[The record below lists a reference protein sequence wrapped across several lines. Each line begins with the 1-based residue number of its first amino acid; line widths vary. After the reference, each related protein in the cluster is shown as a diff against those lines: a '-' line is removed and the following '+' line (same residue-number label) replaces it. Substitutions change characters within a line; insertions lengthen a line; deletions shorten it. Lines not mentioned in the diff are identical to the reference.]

1 SRSDLVSN
9 IVDLVRCNFSTVL
22 QPGLNEMNVC
32 FSQKEDVGI
41 NGNGKYFVVDGPLD
55 TSSIAFGSFN
65 VLVANTSPAPIQ
77 LKSYELIGRIINSG
91 ADTITPSCIALWHL
105 KIIIRER
112 RTMVNPKKFKSLP
125 VKRRR
130 INDEPESVNQEMP
143 LTAMEPLMRQN
154 TVLYPSV
161 TGSNNDSDPDPGQQR
176 PRAINADPPAGVYVS
191 HMHSPGGNSIIKF
204 LTIEWKALPLPRCSS
219 RSKLEAV
226 VLLETR
232 IGFVPVSAEYCVD
245 DSLALP
251 PELAF
256 IPITHKLLY
265 VVVDIFNQLSLGDW
279 VIVLT
284 LNYRHILPGLP
295 LHLSGSR
302 NRDGDDIRSAL
313 PDDVDGMLN
322 ALSPSELHKIHDESV
337 KRAEKA
343 ALPPG
348 GQFNG
353 VKDTRSVLSFLQEC
367 ERTPSWDIGYS
378 PSAAFF
384 QGIYLERCLSDSI
397 RQTVVDGVGKRL
409 LQQGYTSYRKAVRR
423 AQSIRSDLTE
433 RFLSIESRRI
443 LIDLWE
449 KLSWD
454 STRETF
460 DQFYLRFDYTRMA
473 VDAQRRA
480 PLTTEDVSDRLFG
493 SFPDD
498 VCEDILHRY
507 GNSPSLGDLV
517 EYGRRHNAVLVRRA
531 ARAGRLSR
539 QTTVDV
545 IEDDPAVTMPV
556 DAEMNT

>member
-91 ADTITPSCIALWHL
+91 AD
-105 KIIIRER
+105 
-112 RTMVNPKKFKSLP
+112 
-125 VKRRR
+125 
-130 INDEPESVNQEMP
+130 
-143 LTAMEPLMRQN
+143 
-154 TVLYPSV
+154 
-161 TGSNNDSDPDPGQQR
+161 
-176 PRAINADPPAGVYVS
+176 
-191 HMHSPGGNSIIKF
+191 GNSIIKF